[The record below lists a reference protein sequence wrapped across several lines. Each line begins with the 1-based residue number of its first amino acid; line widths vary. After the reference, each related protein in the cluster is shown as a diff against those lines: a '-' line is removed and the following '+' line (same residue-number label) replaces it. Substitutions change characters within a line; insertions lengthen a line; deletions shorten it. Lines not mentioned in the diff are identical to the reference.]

1 LIRTTYVFHERDDN
15 LALCPISHFIALALA
30 DNAFA
35 ARGIQSAT
43 DIFRIEVPAHRNG
56 LQVKWK
62 PEIFNVPIFRRTI
75 RTAQG
80 IIISPNKALA
90 YDTFNQYLQRL
101 GRNSGFQDKLTP
113 YSVFAISQSGNPI
126 RLYNRDYI
134 IAPDYTIVNN
144 RMAFNTTRTLCSM

>member
-1 LIRTTYVFHERDDN
+1 LLRKKGFSLIRTTYVFHERDDN

-101 GRNSGFQDKLTP
+101 GRNAGFQDKLTP
-113 YSVFAISQSGNPI
+113 YYIRRATANAVAGKFLVHYPELFAHSG
-126 RLYNRDYI
+126 
-134 IAPDYTIVNN
+134 
-144 RMAFNTTRTLCSM
+144 